1 MPLFII
7 FILVPLIELML
18 LIEVGGV
25 IGSAWTFIIIIAT
38 ALIGTK
44 LVKQQGIS
52 TWANIQ
58 TEMATGQ
65 LPARSLFD
73 GICILISGVLLITPG
88 FITDTIGFLLV
99 TPPFR
104 AAMYAQI
111 GSRIQVKTMGGGFQ
125 AHNQH
130 SQQQGSSFEQGQPS
144 PFDVQPEQNKRVDE
158 PTTLDGEYTR
168 KD

>member
-18 LIEVGGV
+18 LIEVGGI

-52 TWANIQ
+52 TWSNIQ
-58 TEMATGQ
+58 TEMASGQ
-65 LPARSLFD
+65 LPARALFD

-111 GSRIQVKTMGGGFQ
+111 GSRIQVKTMGGFQ
-125 AHNQH
+125 QGQY
-130 SQQQGSSFEQGQPS
+130 SQQDS
-144 PFDVQPEQNKRVDE
+144 PFNSQPEQNKQVDE

>member
-1 MPLFII
+1 MPLFLI
-7 FILVPLIELML
+7 FVLVPLIELMI

-38 ALIGTK
+38 ALIGTR
-44 LVKQQGIS
+44 LVKQQGFQ
-52 TWANIQ
+52 TWAKIQ
-58 TEMATGQ
+58 QEMATGQ
-65 LPARSLFD
+65 LPARALFD

-104 AAMYAQI
+104 AAMYAQL
-111 GSRIQVKTMGGGFQ
+111 GSRIQVRASSQF
-125 AHNQH
+125 
-130 SQQQGSSFEQGQPS
+130 QQQQSYGETFEHQQT
-144 PFDVQPEQNKRVDE
+144 QNEFKQTPHQ
-158 PTTLDGEYTR
+158 PTTLDGEYER

>member
-7 FILVPLIELML
+7 FVLVPLIELML
-18 LIEVGGV
+18 LIEVGGI

-52 TWANIQ
+52 TWSNIQ
-58 TEMATGQ
+58 TEMASGQ

-111 GSRIQVKTMGGGFQ
+111 GSRIQVKTMGGFQ
-125 AHNQH
+125 QGQY
-130 SQQQGSSFEQGQPS
+130 SQQDSSFQSQQDS
-144 PFDVQPEQNKRVDE
+144 PFNSQPEQNKQVDE

>member
-7 FILVPLIELML
+7 FVLVPLIELML
-18 LIEVGGV
+18 LIEVGGI
-25 IGSAWTFIIIIAT
+25 IGTAWTFIIIIAT

-44 LVKQQGIS
+44 LVKQQGLS
-52 TWANIQ
+52 TWSNIQ
-58 TEMATGQ
+58 TEMASGQ

-104 AAMYAQI
+104 AAMYSQL
-111 GSRIQVKTMGGGFQ
+111 GSRIQIRTMGGTF
-125 AHNQH
+125 H
-130 SQQQGSSFEQGQPS
+130 SQSQSDFSDQAKDTFESDTVERKSG
-144 PFDVQPEQNKRVDE
+144 DK

>member
-1 MPLFII
+1 MPLFLI

-44 LVKQQGIS
+44 LVKQQGFQ

-58 TEMATGQ
+58 QEMATGQ

-99 TPPFR
+99 TPAFR
-104 AAMYAQI
+104 AVMYTQL
-111 GSRIQVKTMGGGFQ
+111 GSKIKVRTAGSFQQPGFGQ
-125 AHNQH
+125 TYEGQTQQDFQQ
-130 SQQQGSSFEQGQPS
+130 SQQELHKAPQQ
-144 PFDVQPEQNKRVDE
+144 
-158 PTTLDGEYTR
+158 PTTLDGEYER

>member
-7 FILVPLIELML
+7 FVLVPLIELML
-18 LIEVGGV
+18 LIEVGGI
-25 IGSAWTFIIIIAT
+25 IGSGWTFIIIIAT

-52 TWANIQ
+52 TWSNIQ
-58 TEMATGQ
+58 TEMASGQ

-99 TPPFR
+99 TPAFR
-104 AAMYAQI
+104 AAMYTQL
-111 GSRIQVKTMGGGFQ
+111 GSRIQVKTMGGFQ
-125 AHNQH
+125 SHQQSQH
-130 SQQQGSSFEQGQPS
+130 SPFNDQAEQSKQ
-144 PFDVQPEQNKRVDE
+144 VDE

>member
-1 MPLFII
+1 MPLFLI
-7 FILVPLIELML
+7 FVLAPLIELMI
-18 LIEVGGV
+18 LIEVGGI

-38 ALIGTK
+38 ALIGTR
-44 LVKQQGIS
+44 LVKQQGFQ

-58 TEMATGQ
+58 QEMATGQ

-104 AAMYAQI
+104 AAMYSQL
-111 GSRIQVKTMGGGFQ
+111 GSRIQVRTAGQF
-125 AHNQH
+125 H
-130 SQQQGSSFEQGQPS
+130 QQQNYGETFNHEQQQSEFKQAPH
-144 PFDVQPEQNKRVDE
+144 Q
-158 PTTLDGEYTR
+158 PTTLDGEYER